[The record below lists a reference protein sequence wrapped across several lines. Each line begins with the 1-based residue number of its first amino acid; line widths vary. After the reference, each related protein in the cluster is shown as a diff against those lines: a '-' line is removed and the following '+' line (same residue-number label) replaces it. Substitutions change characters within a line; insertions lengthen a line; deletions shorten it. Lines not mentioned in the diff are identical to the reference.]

1 MFVRASPPVQ
11 CSQTTN
17 YQSTPQLKYV
27 ERLDRGEEFYRD
39 TETEDCVGEMGA
51 TVRILVIPHV
61 IHIIYKAALI
71 LY

>member
-1 MFVRASPPVQ
+1 MTS
-11 CSQTTN
+11 
-17 YQSTPQLKYV
+17 QLKYV

-39 TETEDCVGEMGA
+39 IGTEESVGEMGA
-51 TVRILVIPHV
+51 AVRIIVTTYV

>member
-1 MFVRASPPVQ
+1 MFVVLVHQYSAAKPII
-11 CSQTTN
+11 

-39 TETEDCVGEMGA
+39 TETEEYVGEMGA
-51 TVRILVIPHV
+51 AVQIVVTTHV
-61 IHIIYKAALI
+61 IYIIYKAALI

>member
-1 MFVRASPPVQ
+1 MFVVLVHQYSAAKPII
-11 CSQTTN
+11 

-39 TETEDCVGEMGA
+39 TETEEYVGEMGA
-51 TVRILVIPHV
+51 TIRIIVIPHV